1 MRFFKNWFR
10 TRKFWKRFLITLFVT
25 PILLFT
31 VGIIIV
37 YVKQDEIVQELI
49 TDLNKDFKG
58 AAEIKG
64 SHISMFENFPYISID
79 LEGFT
84 VYESKDKKGKPLVS
98 VNDTYVGFD
107 MWTILTGNME
117 VKKIKLEGGH
127 IDLVQHLDGSFNI
140 ANALSPEKEIDSPEE
155 EFHLDLKKI
164 ELENIDITKLN
175 EETGLKVEAFVS
187 NAESGFSTSN
197 DHVYASLDAKFVMN
211 IIQDGDT
218 TFFKHKHVDLSTK
231 MDFQKGVDIMT
242 IAPTKVKLEG
252 AEFNM
257 EGSIDFLQ
265 DMLLDLKFA
274 MNKNNFDLFI
284 AVLPEE
290 TMKVMQTYEN
300 KGDIYL
306 KTTIKGKSINGHNPL
321 VRASFGCKN
330 GFFRNKENG
339 KTLKGIA
346 FDGFFTNGEA
356 HDIDHIYV
364 KLSNIKGKPG
374 AGSFGGNIEMRNLHA
389 PDIKLDANANLNL
402 SFFSKFLNMKEL
414 HHLKGKAKI
423 ALNYHDVIDLENPEK
438 TLSELNQK
446 YKLQVDL
453 NNVKFEHDDLPVPI
467 KNFDLS
473 ATVQGHQAAILKC
486 DLKAGKSDV
495 HITGIIE
502 DLPAI
507 VHHSDKEIDTRLK
520 IASTYLDIYELT
532 GNDEQAVDEQI
543 SDLSMDFDFKASA
556 RSFTESKYLP
566 KGEFFIENLYG
577 KLKHYPHTLHDFH
590 ADIFVEEED
599 LRIVD
604 FSGMI
609 DQSDFHFSGA
619 LEHYEKWFDE
629 HPGGDSKIEFDLASN
644 RLQLESFFTYKG
656 ENFVPEDYRH
666 EEFDK
671 LHVHGFT
678 YLHYAE
684 ELKSI
689 DLTIDKLEAKMKV
702 HPLRLQ
708 NFEGRIH
715 YEDDHLVV
723 EDFHGKMGHSSF
735 KTTLHYYLGDDEKV
749 KKRDNHFS
757 LVADRLDIDELSN
770 YNPGPVKPGN
780 TGIHVEHEAGFNIYE
795 LPFTDMSYHLDIGLL
810 DYHSYRITNFKGD
823 LRTAPNHFIYVD
835 KLNLNMAGGS
845 FDVTGY
851 FDGSN
856 PELIYF
862 NPTIKARNVDLDQ
875 LLLRFEN
882 FGQDY
887 IVSENL
893 HGEFSG
899 TITGKIHVHPDLI
912 PKIDDSEIHM
922 ELDVVKGRLEN
933 YALLT
938 YMSDYF
944 KDKNLNSVLFDTLN
958 NELDI
963 ENGVITIPMMSVNS
977 SLGHMQISGKQ
988 ALDGNMEYYLK
999 IPWAM
1004 VRNTAKSR
1012 LFGKKDDDAD
1022 GNTSELD
1029 EIQYADDK
1037 TRYVNVK
1044 ITGDSENY
1052 KFSLGKDK
1060 SDKKK
1065 KKEG

>member
-1 MRFFKNWFR
+1 MKFFKNWFR
-10 TRKFWKRFLITLFVT
+10 TRKFWKRFIITLFIS
-25 PILLFT
+25 PILLFSIG
-31 VGIIIV
+31 VVVI
-37 YVKQDEIVQELI
+37 YFKQDQIVQELI
-49 TDLNKDFKG
+49 EDMNEDFKG

-64 SHISMFENFPYISID
+64 SHISLFANFPYISID
-79 LEGFT
+79 LEGFK
-84 VYESKDKKGKPLVS
+84 VYESKDKKGKPLVN
-98 VNDTYVGFD
+98 VNDAYIGFD
-107 MWTILTGNME
+107 MFTVLTGNME

-127 IDLVQHLDGSFNI
+127 IDLVQHVDGSFNI
-140 ANALSPEKEIDSPEE
+140 ANALSPEKKIESPAE

-175 EETGLKVEAFVS
+175 EANGLKVEAFVS
-187 NAESGFSTSN
+187 EAESKFSTSN
-197 DHVYASLDAKFVMN
+197 DHVFASLDARFELNVIKN
-211 IIQDGDT
+211 GDT
-218 TFFKHKHVDLSTK
+218 TFFKHKHLDLATEI
-231 MDFQKGVDIMT
+231 DFQKGTDIMK
-242 IAPTKVKLEG
+242 IAPTTVKLEG
-252 AEFNM
+252 ADFSM
-257 EGSIDFLQ
+257 SGSIDFLK
-265 DMLLDLKFA
+265 DVLLDLKFA
-274 MNKNNFDLFI
+274 VKKHNFDLFI
-284 AVLPEE
+284 AMLPEE
-290 TMKVMQTYEN
+290 TMKTMQTYDN
-300 KGDIYL
+300 KGDIYFR
-306 KTTIKGKSINGHNPL
+306 TTVKGRSINGHNPE
-321 VRASFGCKN
+321 VKASFGCKN
-330 GFFRNKENG
+330 GYFKNKKNG

-346 FDGFFTNGEA
+346 FDGYFTNGTA
-356 HDIDHIYV
+356 HDVNDILV
-364 KLSNIKGKPG
+364 KLTNIKGKPG
-374 AGSFGGNIEMRNLHA
+374 AGSFGGSLEMRNLKT
-389 PDIKLDANANLNL
+389 PDIKLDATADLNL

-414 HHLKGKAKI
+414 HHLQGKAKI
-423 ALNYHDVIDLENPEK
+423 ALNYHDVIDLEHPEK

-446 YKLQVDL
+446 YKLEVNLQ
-453 NNVKFEHDDLPVPI
+453 NVKFQHDDLPVPI
-467 KNFDLS
+467 NDFDLN
-473 ATVQGHQAAILKC
+473 AKIQGHEAAILKC
-486 DLKAGKSDV
+486 DLKAGKSDI

-507 VHHSDKEIDTRLK
+507 VHHSDKEVDTRLK
-520 IASTYLDIYELT
+520 IVSKMLDIYELT
-532 GNDEQAVDEQI
+532 GSDKNAVDEQI

-590 ADIFVEEED
+590 ADIFIEEQD
-599 LRIVD
+599 LRVVD

-629 HPGGDSKIEFDLASN
+629 HPGGDSRIEFDLASD
-644 RLQLESFFTYKG
+644 RLQLESFFTYNG

-678 YLHYAE
+678 FLHYSDKLE
-684 ELKSI
+684 SV

-702 HPLRLQ
+702 HPLRLTG
-708 NFEGRIH
+708 FEGRIH

-723 EDFHGKMGHSSF
+723 EDFHGKMGHSNF
-735 KTTLHYYLGDDEKV
+735 KTTLHYYLGDDPSV
-749 KKRDNHFS
+749 RKRDNHFS
-757 LVADRLDIDELSN
+757 LIAPRLDIDELSN

-780 TGIHVEHEAGFNIYE
+780 TGVHVDHEAAFNIYE

-810 DYHSYRITNFKGD
+810 DYHGYRITNFKTD
-823 LRTAPNHFIYVD
+823 LRTTPNHYIYID
-835 KLNLNMAGGS
+835 KLNLDMAGGN

-856 PELIYF
+856 PEMIYM
-862 NPTIKARNVDLDQ
+862 NPTIKARNVDLDK

-893 HGEFSG
+893 HGQFTG

-933 YALLT
+933 YALLH

-944 KDKNLNSVLFDTLN
+944 KDKNLNRVLFDTLN
-958 NELDI
+958 NSVDI
-963 ENGVITIPMMSVNS
+963 ENGVIVIPNMSVNS

-988 ALDGNMEYYLK
+988 ALDGTMEYYIR
-999 IPWAM
+999 IPWEM
-1004 VRNTAKSR
+1004 VKNSAKSK
-1012 LFGKKDDDAD
+1012 LFGGKDDDD
-1022 GNTSELD
+1022 VPNEGTD
-1029 EIQYADDK
+1029 EIKYGDEK
-1037 TRYVNVK
+1037 TKYVNVK

-1052 KFSLGKDK
+1052 KFSIGKDK
-1060 SDKKK
+1060 GDKKK
-1065 KKEG
+1065 DKK